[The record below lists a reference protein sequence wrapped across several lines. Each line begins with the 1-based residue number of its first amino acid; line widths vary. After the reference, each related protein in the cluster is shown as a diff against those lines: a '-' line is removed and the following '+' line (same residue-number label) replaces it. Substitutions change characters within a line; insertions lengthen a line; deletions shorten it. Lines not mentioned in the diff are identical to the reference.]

1 MKRVLAMLMAVIL
14 VAMSAPITAQ
24 AATENVTMKV
34 ASDKTVANP
43 GDEVNFSV
51 SIGAVNSLGGLEFY
65 LDIPDGLTLDD
76 ASIVIPEGLKDTLD
90 SDGDIV
96 VPASRNNYKWSYSA
110 QSDGYAG
117 TTDLV
122 ILTFSCKVDSDSAF
136 EEKSV
141 GITVDTCF
149 DNEDLDEHNVTVKTA
164 KVKVEKKKVAVTGVT
179 LNKTT
184 LSMKDGETA
193 TLTATVA
200 PSDADN
206 KNVTWTSSDTAVATV
221 TDGTVKALKTGTTK
235 ITVKTEDGSK
245 TAECI
250 ITVTCNHE
258 LNKVDAVDPTCVMDG
273 NVDYFRCVKCSTN
286 FADNAGTTKLTNVT
300 VPATGVHV
308 DTEVR
313 GAVAATEESEGYT
326 GDTYCK
332 TCNNKIANG
341 STIPVL
347 PHTHAMVKTDA
358 VEPTCNEA
366 GNVAYYTCTKCNKTY
381 SDEAGTREITDVT
394 VPATNNHLETEV
406 RGAVE
411 ATEESEG
418 YTGDTYCKKCGAK
431 VTTGSVI
438 PVLPHTHIM
447 VKTDAVAPTCEE
459 EGNVA
464 YYTCTKCNK
473 TYSDEVGTNEITN
486 VVVEATGHT
495 AGSEW
500 KLDETNHWKLCAD
513 CEKEMDKAAHSYE
526 WVVDSAATEDEIGY
540 KHEEC
545 ICGSVRNEDTEIPKL
560 DHVHVDIQHV
570 EKVDATCM
578 EVGNVEYWT
587 CSSAKCEGKYYS
599 DAECQ
604 IEITEIE
611 LPKDPEN
618 HVSDGT
624 WEMDEEKHIRN
635 CTCGVQVD
643 EGQHEYTDDS
653 DSDCNVCG
661 YKRHYVVIEG
671 ANGTFE
677 LESSNGLV
685 LKADGDHTLF
695 ETLEVDGTVVAP
707 ENYTVT
713 QGSTVVTLKTEYL
726 NTLAVGSHD
735 IKMLFSDGKVAVTK
749 INIKA
754 KPQPQ
759 PQPTPGNN
767 TGNAGTTDT
776 TTNNTVQADTTPT
789 SPKTETVG
797 VGQES
802 VAFVMVMMAMMALTG
817 VVAGKRYMN
826 RKEK

>member
-1 MKRVLAMLMAVIL
+1 MKRFLAMLMAVIL

-76 ASIVIPEGLKDTLD
+76 ASIIIPEGLKDTLD

-164 KVKVEKKKVAVTGVT
+164 KVKVEKKKIAVTGVT

-332 TCNNKIANG
+332 
-341 STIPVL
+341 
-347 PHTHAMVKTDA
+347 
-358 VEPTCNEA
+358 
-366 GNVAYYTCTKCNKTY
+366 
-381 SDEAGTREITDVT
+381 
-394 VPATNNHLETEV
+394 
-406 RGAVE
+406 
-411 ATEESEG
+411 
-418 YTGDTYCKKCGAK
+418 KCGAK

-473 TYSDEVGTNEITN
+473 TYSDEAGTNEITN

-500 KLDETNHWKLCAD
+500 KLDETNHWKLCVD

-560 DHVHVDIQHV
+560 DHVHVGIQHV

-677 LESSNGLV
+677 LGSSNGLV

-802 VAFVMVMMAMMALTG
+802 VAFVMVMMAMMAIAG
-817 VVAGKRYMN
+817 VVTGKRYMN
-826 RKEK
+826 RKEKQELIYF